1 MTRAGIS
8 FEAAMS
14 PGQAAELAALMA
26 AGRPTRPAGVL
37 AALLEYSDGRGRLL
51 AVWQDRETL
60 ERYLAETPVP
70 RGLELMRKAGV
81 EPDRTTT
88 FEILEYG

>member
-1 MTRAGIS
+1 MTRVGIS

-14 PGQAAELAALMA
+14 RDQAAKLALLMVE
-26 AGRPTRPAGVL
+26 GRPTRPAGVVT
-37 AALLEYSDGRGRLL
+37 ALLEYSDGRGRLL
-51 AVWQDRETL
+51 AVWKDRDTL
-60 ERYLAETPVP
+60 DRYLSETPVP
-70 RGLELMRKAGV
+70 RGLELMRKVGL